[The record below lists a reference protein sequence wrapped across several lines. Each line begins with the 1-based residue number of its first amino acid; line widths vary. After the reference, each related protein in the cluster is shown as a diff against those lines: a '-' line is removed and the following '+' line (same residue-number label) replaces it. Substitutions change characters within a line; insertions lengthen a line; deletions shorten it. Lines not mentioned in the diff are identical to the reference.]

1 MDADLQNH
9 IRNEI
14 YNVLVT
20 SQNNM
25 MSEIKNLLSSEIGKI
40 SSQQKEI
47 TDYQMK
53 KTRFV
58 CITSHSLFMERYIFS
73 FVGFWCFV

>member
-14 YNVLVT
+14 YNALVT

-25 MSEIKNLLSSEIGKI
+25 MSEIKNILSSEIGKI

-47 TDYQMK
+47 ADYQMK
-53 KTRFV
+53 R
-58 CITSHSLFMERYIFS
+58 
-73 FVGFWCFV
+73 